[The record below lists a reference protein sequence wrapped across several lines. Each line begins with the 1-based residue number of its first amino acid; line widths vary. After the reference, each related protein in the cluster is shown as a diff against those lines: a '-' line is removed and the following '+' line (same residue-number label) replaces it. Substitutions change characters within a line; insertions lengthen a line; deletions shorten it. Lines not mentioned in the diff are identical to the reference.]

1 MTVAGEVVRLAA
13 CEDVGHGLGAGLGDG
28 EGGVDGR
35 LSPSW
40 PAGRRVAVTLTVS
53 RGPTRLGFTAMVV
66 DASATWHSPSTSRS
80 TRTAAIP
87 RTMRRLSRSERFAGL
102 AESWPLGDG

>member
-1 MTVAGEVVRLAA
+1 MSRGPVMSSETSALAWARNAYVGTTLHSWISPTWAAGT
-13 CEDVGHGLGAGLGDG
+13 
-28 EGGVDGR
+28 
-35 LSPSW
+35 
-40 PAGRRVAVTLTVS
+40 RVAVTWTVW